1 MIPLSDY
8 QKIGIGLS
16 GFGVVFLFLGTV
28 LLFDRGLLAMGNI
41 LFIAGVAFV
50 IGMERTFKFFF
61 QVRKAKATGCFLGG
75 ILIVLLGFPVIGMI
89 VELYGFYLLFK
100 GFLPVAVNFM
110 RRVPI
115 IGNVLNLPGLR
126 SVSIISF
133 YPLILICTTVSSC
146 VATYSDP
153 VCLANQLHA
162 L

>member
-1 MIPLSDY
+1 MIPLSDF

-16 GFGVVFLFLGTV
+16 GFGVIFLILGTV
-28 LLFDRGLLAMGNI
+28 LFFDRGLLAMGNI

-61 QVRKAKATGCFLGG
+61 QARKAKATGCFIGG

-100 GFLPVAVNFM
+100 GFLPIAVNFL

-126 SVSIISF
+126 SLMTRVEE
-133 YPLILICTTVSSC
+133 SSSSM
-146 VATYSDP
+146 A
-153 VCLANQLHA
+153 
-162 L
+162 